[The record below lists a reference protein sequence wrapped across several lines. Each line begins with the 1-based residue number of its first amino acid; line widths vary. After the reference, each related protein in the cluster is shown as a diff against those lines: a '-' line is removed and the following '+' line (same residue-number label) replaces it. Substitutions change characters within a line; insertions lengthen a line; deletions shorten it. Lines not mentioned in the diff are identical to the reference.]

1 MNAQDKIFEILWL
14 ILLKLSD
21 TFHFFWAK
29 IALGVIWTA
38 ITFIFHLQPEAHT
51 ALSVLIVLDGI
62 MWMAHSTAKW
72 EFDQRLLLKKFGIKM
87 ASYAIVILT
96 CWAIDLALTKWHASF
111 GFHYTAIVFLALTE
125 ASSISNHLE
134 VFNIKL
140 PFRNKI
146 KTMLANMYD
155 SK

>member
-1 MNAQDKIFEILWL
+1 MSAHDKIFEIIWL
-14 ILLKLSD
+14 VFLKLSD

-29 IALGVIWTA
+29 MVLWLIWTA
-38 ITFIFHLQPEAHT
+38 ITYIFHLQPEAHT

-62 MWMAHSTAKW
+62 MGMAHATVRHD
-72 EFDQRLLLKKFGIKM
+72 FDQRLLLKKFWVKM
-87 ASYAIVILT
+87 GAYAIVILT

-134 VFNIKL
+134 AFNIKL
-140 PFRNKI
+140 PFRKRI
-146 KTMLANMYD
+146 KNMLANMYD